1 MPEPVLHEL
10 VNYVKLNGALAAA
23 AHYEMGYSIVR
34 RRIRS
39 ANVVLNRGRRRDKS
53 LTPRNAQIRVQRMQG
68 CYLIDI
74 GRAFGLGRERVRQ
87 ILAATGGDPLRPPEP
102 HEPHE
107 GGQETVQS
115 SSVVSAA
122 DFFSRAGEVS
132 LESLKAGVK
141 TATSNAIKAVSPM
154 PTQADAT
161 PATIPS
167 SQPVR
172 QPT

>member
-10 VNYVKLNGALAAA
+10 VNYVKLNGAMAAA
-23 AHYEMGYSIVR
+23 AYYEMGYSIVR

-39 ANVVLNRGRRRDKS
+39 AHVVLNRGRRRDKS
-53 LTPRNAQIRVQRMQG
+53 LTPRNAQIRIQRMQG

-87 ILAATGGDPLRPPEP
+87 ILAATGGDPLRPPE
-102 HEPHE
+102 EASV
-107 GGQETVQS
+107 QTV
-115 SSVVSAA
+115 A
-122 DFFSRAGEVS
+122 F
-132 LESLKAGVK
+132 ESLNAGVK
-141 TATSNAIKAVSPM
+141 TAVNNATSAVSPM